1 LIVEARRSILPDI
14 APIAASMRPEDR
26 AEVLAASGDTP
37 INALRYGYLYCDEC
51 FTVVAQESREPVAM
65 FGYKVVEKDVGAV
78 VWLLA
83 STRLLDY
90 RWSFLRQS
98 RQWMDYFQTKV
109 PLLYNAVDQRNT
121 VHIRWLDW
129 LGFQF
134 IRTIPEYGTMKLPFV
149 EFARMRHG

>member
-1 LIVEARRSILPDI
+1 MIVEARRSILPDI